1 MIFSS
6 QTASGWQSQAPMSM
20 PLPLSSDFFHHKWV
34 AGTSEP
40 PEPPAQTAVSPCGC
54 CFPGPG
60 SHLHEKSWDHRGW
73 VHHLPLASHLHQ
85 ATRILHPLIWLS
97 SKSEISTCQ
106 GSLGAQTVTSSWW
119 VRFMVGCVH
128 PVLHLLPVHKNG
140 ITASAR
146 GGRVLRC
153 VSRNETNKKRKQKST
168 RTVHGSTTALIYWMS
183 RQLENED
190 SNMFSC
196 TA

>member
-1 MIFSS
+1 MVGRARLPCPCSYHCLLTSFTTSE
-6 QTASGWQSQAPMSM
+6 WQAHQSHQNLQPRLLSAPVDAASQALDPIFTKS
-20 PLPLSSDFFHHKWV
+20 P
-34 AGTSEP
+34 GTTED
-40 PEPPAQTAVSPCGC
+40 
-54 CFPGPG
+54 G
-60 SHLHEKSWDHRGW
+60 STI
-73 VHHLPLASHLHQ
+73 LPLASHLHQ